1 MGKNSTNSKGVRL
14 PTPAQLIRSDLECVA
29 RTKLPINHC
38 AEMLTRTLR
47 SVLAL
52 EPCLPYAI
60 WADEQVVG
68 FALIDIDEDIQQY
81 MLWRFMIGQEFQGKG
96 YGQAALEV
104 VIAMAQSHPVCDHLI
119 AAYVKGNQKMAHLL
133 EKNNFVLDSEEEREL
148 VFRLETPGVQL

>member
-1 MGKNSTNSKGVRL
+1 M
-14 PTPAQLIRSDLECVA
+14 ECVA

-38 AEMLTRTLR
+38 AEMLTQTLR

-96 YGQAALEV
+96 YGQAALEA
-104 VIAMAQSHPVCDHLI
+104 VIQLAQKHPVCNHLI
-119 AAYVKGNQKMAHLL
+119 VSYVKGNQKMARLL
-133 EKNNFVLDSEEEREL
+133 EKNGFVLDLEEEREL
-148 VFRLETPGVQL
+148 VFRLETPGVKF

>member
-1 MGKNSTNSKGVRL
+1 M
-14 PTPAQLIRSDLECVA
+14 P
-29 RTKLPINHC
+29 
-38 AEMLTRTLR
+38 
-47 SVLAL
+47 
-52 EPCLPYAI
+52 PYAI

-133 EKNNFVLDSEEEREL
+133 EKNDFVLDVEEEREL
-148 VFRLETPGVQL
+148 VFRLETPGVKL